1 MNKPDSA
8 ASFAYDLLVTAHPGL
23 LSVDELIREFA
34 GGEPDPLAR
43 LSVEE
48 ALKILDTQGLV
59 HRLGRFAFATRSAV
73 HAHRLEARA

>member
-1 MNKPDSA
+1 MNKPDAA
-8 ASFAYDLLVTAHPGL
+8 ASFVYDLLIASHPGL
-23 LSVDELIREFA
+23 LSVDELIREFD
-34 GGEPDPLAR
+34 GGEPDPMAR

-73 HAHRLEARA
+73 DAHRLTVRA